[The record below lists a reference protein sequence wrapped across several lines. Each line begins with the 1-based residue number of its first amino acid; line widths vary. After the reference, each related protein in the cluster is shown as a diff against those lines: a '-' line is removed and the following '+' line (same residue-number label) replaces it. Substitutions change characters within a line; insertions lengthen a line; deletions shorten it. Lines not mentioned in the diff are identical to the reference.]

1 MLVTGATG
9 LVGSHLVKALQ
20 ERGDAVRA
28 LVRDPERARSL
39 LHSNNEVELVKGD
52 LLDLDSLGR
61 AAQGVEVVYHCAA
74 QVALPY
80 QGDRLKIFRTNV
92 EGTRNALQ
100 AAEEAGI
107 KRFVFVSSV
116 AIYGDPNEPL
126 VREDHPKNPKG
137 PYAESKVLAEELV
150 EMAGERGL
158 ETVILRPCVIYGP
171 GDRNFLPQ
179 IAETL
184 PKYPFPLVDGG
195 RQPLDMV
202 HAQDV
207 AQALVLAGTHPKAAG
222 RVYNVTDGETHS
234 LRELVEEF
242 CRCLGIRP
250 RLLLLPYPL
259 AIVLAALVAGISR
272 MAQPDKDPLLSPA
285 GVRAMARPHHYDITR
300 IREELGYTPH
310 VSLREGLRG
319 ATAWYLEWKA
329 QQQEEEEPERQ
340 GQRAPA
346 ASPAGPGEKG
356 RG

>member
-28 LVRDPERARSL
+28 LVRDPKRARSL
-39 LHSNNEVELVKGD
+39 LPESSPVEFVKGD
-52 LLDLDSLGR
+52 LLDRDSLQR

-74 QVALPY
+74 RVALPY
-80 QGDRLKIFRTNV
+80 QGDRLLLFRTNV

-100 AAEEAGI
+100 AAEEAGVR
-107 KRFVFVSSV
+107 RFVFVSSV
-116 AIYGDPNEPL
+116 AVYGDPKEPG
-126 VREDHPKNPKG
+126 VREDHPKDPKG

-150 EMAGERGL
+150 QLTGERGL

-195 RQPLDMV
+195 RQPLDLV
-202 HAQDV
+202 HARDV
-207 AQALVLAGTHPKAAG
+207 AQALVLAGTHPQAVG
-222 RVYNVTDGETHS
+222 RTYNVTDGETHT

-250 RLLLLPYPL
+250 RLLRLPYPL
-259 AIVLAALVAGISR
+259 AILLAALVAGISR
-272 MAQPDKDPLLSPA
+272 RVQPDRDPLLSPA
-285 GVRAMARPHHYDITR
+285 GVRALARPHHYDITR
-300 IREELGYTPH
+300 IREELGYTPQ
-310 VSLREGLRG
+310 VPLREGLRE
-319 ATAWYLEWKA
+319 ATAWYRKWKA
-329 QQQEEEEPERQ
+329 QSREEEEPTRRE
-340 GQRAPA
+340 QRAPA